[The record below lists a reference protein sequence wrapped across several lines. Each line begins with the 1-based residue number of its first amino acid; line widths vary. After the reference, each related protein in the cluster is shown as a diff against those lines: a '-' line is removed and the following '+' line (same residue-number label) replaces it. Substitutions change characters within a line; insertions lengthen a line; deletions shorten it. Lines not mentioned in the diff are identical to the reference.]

1 MIILKLFFPLYFSD
15 PTSTKALII
24 ILRRNPHFL
33 WPKSQSIL
41 CQKLLNHRC
50 WIVLN
55 LTAPHQL
62 TSSQQSQ
69 FVTPLK
75 LFLDLNCSD
84 HSQVHLHFQK
94 AKNLFRSLLVVRL
107 SPQIKPKLPTLLT
120 LFSSLSS
127 QLKVPPQGTSV
138 PFIHKRCP
146 ASQKSLL
153 MTKSL
158 VLCKAQILR
167 IRSHV

>member
-1 MIILKLFFPLYFSD
+1 MIILKLFFPFYFSD

-33 WPKSQSIL
+33 WLKSRPMS

-62 TSSQQSQ
+62 TLSQQSQ
-69 FVTPLK
+69 LVTPLK
-75 LFLDLNCSD
+75 LFSGLNCSD
-84 HSQVHLHFQK
+84 RSQVRLHFQK
-94 AKNLFRSLLVVRL
+94 AKNLFPSLLVACL
-107 SPQIKPKLPTLLT
+107 TPQIKPRLPTVLT
-120 LFSSLSS
+120 LFSSPSS

-138 PFIHKRCP
+138 PFTHKRCP